1 MLLPDITIGCR
12 FDSRPRIDSVFQKTG
27 FCYGVLG
34 NAMSSVSGVLVFRFT
49 VIATTLLFD
58 FQLHLRHIHNQ
69 IVED

>member
-1 MLLPDITIGCR
+1 
-12 FDSRPRIDSVFQKTG
+12 
-27 FCYGVLG
+27 
-34 NAMSSVSGVLVFRFT
+34 MSSVGGVLVFRFT